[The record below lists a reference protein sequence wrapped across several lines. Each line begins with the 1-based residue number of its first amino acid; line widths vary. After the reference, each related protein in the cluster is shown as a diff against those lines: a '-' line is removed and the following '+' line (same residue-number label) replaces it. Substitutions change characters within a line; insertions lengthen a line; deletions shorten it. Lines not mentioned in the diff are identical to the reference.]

1 MANNRK
7 FYFLVIFIT
16 IFVFGITLMTTN
28 RFFIT
33 NSLFGSTNV
42 VDEVDADDDNYFKF
56 FPMFRQAY
64 NLLKAE
70 FYTEDKV
77 TAKNLIYGAITGM
90 LDATGD
96 DYTTFMEPEITAEFF
111 IDMNASFGGLGI
123 HIDVQ
128 DDWLT
133 VVSPI
138 EDTPAWKAGLKP
150 NDKIIEI
157 EGESTYG
164 ITTLEAVSILRGDPG
179 TSVTITILREGL
191 EPFEVTIVREEI
203 NLKTV
208 KSEVLEYDGDTIGYI
223 KITEFS
229 IPTYDELIENLE
241 DVLEEDPDGIVI
253 DLRNNPGGLLNVV
266 VDCVDVFIDKG
277 LIVYTRG
284 RDDDNNVE
292 YYATSRGTEVS
303 EDIPIVVMINQGSA
317 SASEIFAGALQDTHR
332 GVLVGMTTFGKG
344 SVQKTHT
351 FESDGSMIK
360 YTVALYYTP
369 AGQVIN
375 EIGLTPDISNTIW
388 YENLDDEEQADMV
401 EVQNS
406 NFIENFLKE
415 NPDYEDGDDISSLQN
430 KLDKLGYDISDLSL
444 EWMVYNKLHLIDLPE
459 LVVLEFDDQ
468 LERGFQVFDEYDQ
481 YAKEIEYYEEVEEE

>member
-7 FYFLVIFIT
+7 FYFLVVFIT
-16 IFVFGITLMTTN
+16 IFVFGVTLLTTN

-33 NSLFGSTNV
+33 NSLFGSTNST
-42 VDEVDADDDNYFKF
+42 DEIDPDEDNYFKF

-77 TAKNLIYGAITGM
+77 TAKNLIYGAISGM

-123 HIDVQ
+123 HIDVR

-138 EDTPAWKAGLKP
+138 EDTPAWKAGLKA

-157 EGESTYG
+157 EGETTVG
-164 ITTLEAVSILRGDPG
+164 ITTLEAVAILRGEPG
-179 TSVTITILREGL
+179 TSVTVTILREGL
-191 EPFEVTIVREEI
+191 EPFEVTMIREEI

-208 KSEVLEYDGDTIGYI
+208 KSEVVEYDGDKIGYI

-229 IPTYDELIENLE
+229 MPTYEELVENLDE
-241 DVLEEDPDGIVI
+241 VLAEDPDGLVI

-266 VDCVDVFIDKG
+266 VDCVDAFIDKG

-292 YYATSRGTEVS
+292 YYATTRKTTVPK
-303 EDIPIVVMINQGSA
+303 DLPIVVMVNQGSA
-317 SASEIFAGALQDTHR
+317 SASEIFAGAMQDTHR

-344 SVQKTHT
+344 SVQKTYT
-351 FESDGSMIK
+351 FDSDGSMIK

-375 EIGLTPDISNTIW
+375 QVGLTPDVEQAIW
-388 YENLDDEEQADMV
+388 YEDLEDEEQVDMIV
-401 EVQNS
+401 VQNS
-406 NFIENFLKE
+406 NFIELFLADR
-415 NPDYEDGDDISSLQN
+415 PDFKDGDSIATLQKQLKN
-430 KLDKLGYDISDLSL
+430 YGYEISDLSL
-444 EWMVYNKLHLIDLPE
+444 EWMVYNKHHITELPE

-468 LERGFQVFDEYDQ
+468 LERGLQIFDEYDNYSQ
-481 YAKEIEYYEEVEEE
+481 TVEYFEEVIE